1 MDIPT
6 EAVWYELHG
15 SLKQFI
21 HKRIEDET
29 AVEDVLQDV
38 FLKVH
43 SRADTLKDS
52 SKVQSWIYQ
61 IARNAIIDYYRHHKV
76 DADLSE
82 SLPDLQDEEPKT
94 IEEELAPCLRDMIA
108 SLPDKYR
115 EALLLSEYQGLT
127 QKAIADRLGISVPGA
142 KSRVQ
147 RAREML
153 KQMLL
158 DCCHFEF
165 DRLGKIISYWPRCK
179 ACDD

>member
-15 SLKQFI
+15 NLKRFI
-21 HKRIEDET
+21 HKRIDDEI

-43 SRADTLKDS
+43 ARADTLNDA

-61 IARNAIIDYYRHHKV
+61 IARNAIIDYYRTHRAV
-76 DADLSE
+76 SALPE
-82 SLPDLQDEEPKT
+82 SLPALEDEET
-94 IEEELAPCLRDMIA
+94 STVAEELAPCIRDMIGR
-108 SLPDKYR
+108 LPEKYR
-115 EALLLSEYQGLT
+115 EALLLTEYQGLT
-127 QKAIADRLGISVPGA
+127 QKEIANRLGISVPGA

-147 RAREML
+147 RAREQL
-153 KQMLL
+153 KEMLL

-165 DRLGKIISYWPRCK
+165 DRLGKIISYQPRCK
-179 ACDD
+179 TCE